1 MDSVGVN
8 VIKTAALGRSFELGM
23 LYDCRKDAL
32 IPGFRCWKPEDL
44 QKNISSR
51 SQIATR
57 FKVTAS
63 DSIKDKSKLL
73 NIGGELKL
81 SLLSGLISVSGAAK
95 YLNDTKK
102 SFKQQRLTLH
112 YHSTSEFKELVI
124 NQLPAENIPD
134 DDNDIATHVVTGILY
149 GADACFVFDREVST
163 NEDKTTVDGEVNMA
177 LDKLKGIASIA
188 GNVNLSMN
196 EDQQSS
202 VKNFTCTF
210 YGDFQLQSN
219 PASFEDAMNV
229 FADLPKLLGEN
240 QKLAVPLKV
249 WLYPLNKLH
258 SRSSKLL
265 KEISMDLIMKT
276 ESVIE
281 SLNTAEMKCS
291 DLLEDSPAQTFDA
304 FHDKILEMNQNC
316 NTYKLTLVKKLG
328 FLLPDIRGDKMKETA
343 LNDLLQEN
351 DKSPFR
357 GSDLAEWLEE
367 RERESEIIKS
377 VLGRLKDYGAQVEDN
392 IDAIWMGLDVGN
404 LVCYTF
410 TSLDCSDVL
419 LSKQTAYLSPSTQ
432 GETDQKIPDSKQT
445 SWLTAEIKNTMKR
458 NLKIFKNLVNSNS
471 CKQDRFIVSSREMEN
486 HPGSCILLYEHGCEE
501 AVCFT
506 PPSKPPRPITEEVK
520 GQNVVLKVPPSCPA
534 TVELRLLY
542 KAKQDTDWTS
552 EPVLKDQH
560 TVTLTD
566 LRAGTEYE
574 IKYAALGKLNY
585 TVDSDVIRVI
595 TEKRNRAGTAD
606 SDDVRIVLLGKTGV
620 GKSATGNTILR
631 REAFKSILTSRSVK
645 ETSEFNRR
653 QITVIDTPG
662 LHDTGVSDVETWK
675 EIMMCISMAA
685 PGPHVFLLVIQLG
698 RFTQEEKDIVKLIY
712 GTFGD
717 KSRMY
722 TMVLFTRG
730 DKLKGR
736 KIQDYIEDDESLKNL
751 VHQCGHRY
759 HVFNNN
765 ETEDLTQV
773 SELLDKIDC
782 MVAANGGSF
791 YTNEMFQQV
800 EKKIKEGQERILK
813 EKEEEIKRIKEEL
826 RAKYEAEIEQMK
838 KENERERHEMQNEI
852 SKTTEE
858 FKKRGQEIKNEKD
871 KNVQKEMKKILEE
884 KQKEFEEE
892 NKRKEKSL
900 GEQQQ
905 NFIKYM
911 EEKHEKEKQNLLE
924 IIQRETREQAEHEY
938 NEKLDRRVAK
948 ALKEAEER
956 HETEKAKALKKA
968 EERHETEKAKAL
980 KEAEEKYETEKAKAL
995 KIAGERHETEKA
1007 KALKKAEERHKKEV
1021 EEASKVEEKNK
1032 AKALKEAEE
1041 KYEREKA
1048 KALKE
1053 ADEKF
1058 KTEKAKLLKQAE
1070 VKFNTEKAEA
1080 EAKTPYRSKRASEWS
1095 HYVPVIG
1102 GAAGGLFGIFE
1113 DIIY

>member
-32 IPGFRCWKPEDL
+32 IPGFRCWKPEDI

-51 SQIATR
+51 SQITTR

-112 YHSTSEFKELVI
+112 YHSTSKFKELII
-124 NQLPAENIPD
+124 NQLPTENIPD

-149 GADACFVFDREVST
+149 GADACFVFDREVSSD
-163 NEDKTTVDGEVNMA
+163 EDKTTVDGEVSVA
-177 LDKLKGIASIA
+177 LDKLKGIASVA
-188 GNVNLSMN
+188 GSANLSMN

-249 WLYPLNKLH
+249 WLCPLNKLH

-265 KEISMDLIMKT
+265 KEISMDLIMKA

-316 NTYKLTLVKKLG
+316 NTYKLSLVKKLG

-343 LNDLLQEN
+343 LNDLLEEN

-404 LVCYTF
+404 LLCYTF

-432 GETDQKIPDSKQT
+432 GEAEQKIPDSKQT

-458 NLKIFKNLVNSNS
+458 NLKIFKNLINSDS
-471 CKQDRFIVSSREMEN
+471 GEQDRFIVSSREMEN
-486 HPGSCILLYEHGCEE
+486 NPGSCILLYEHGCEE

-506 PPSKPPRPITEEVK
+506 PPSKPACPITEEVK

-534 TVELRLLY
+534 TMELRLLY
-542 KAKQDTDWTS
+542 KVKQDTVWTS

-574 IKYAALGKLNY
+574 IKCAALGKLNY
-585 TVDSDVIRVI
+585 TIDSDVIRVK
-595 TEKRNRAGTAD
+595 TEKSTRNREGTAH

-631 REAFKSILTSRSVK
+631 REAFKSILASRSVK
-645 ETSEFNRR
+645 ETSELNRR

-662 LHDTGVSDVETWK
+662 LYDTGVDNAETRK
-675 EIMMCISMAA
+675 EIVMCISMAA
-685 PGPHVFLLVIQLG
+685 PGPHVFLLVLQLG
-698 RFTQEEKDIVKLIY
+698 RFTQEEKDIIKMIH

-730 DKLKGR
+730 DELRER
-736 KIQDYIEDDESLKNL
+736 KIQDYIEEDESLMNL
-751 VHQCGHRY
+751 IHQCGHRY
-759 HVFNNN
+759 HVLNNN
-765 ETEDLTQV
+765 DTEDHKQV

-791 YTNEMFQQV
+791 YTNGMFQLV
-800 EKKIKEGQERILK
+800 EKKIKEGQGRILK
-813 EKEEEIKRIKEEL
+813 EKEEEIKRREEEL
-826 RAKYEAEIEQMK
+826 RANYEAEIEQMK
-838 KENERERHEMQNEI
+838 KENEMDRKKIQNDLRKRE
-852 SKTTEE
+852 EE
-858 FKKRGQEIKNEKD
+858 FKKRGQEIQKETD
-871 KNVQKEMKKILEE
+871 KTVQKEMKRKLEKE
-884 KQKEFEEE
+884 QIEFEGE

-905 NFIKYM
+905 YFIKYM
-911 EEKHEKEKQNLLE
+911 EEKHEKEKQKLKE
-924 IIQRETREQAEHEY
+924 KIQRETRELAEHEY

-948 ALKEAEER
+948 ALKQAEEKYER
-956 HETEKAKALKKA
+956 EKAKALTIA
-968 EERHETEKAKAL
+968 RERHE
-980 KEAEEKYETEKAKAL
+980 
-995 KIAGERHETEKA
+995 IEKA

-1021 EEASKVEEKNK
+1021 DEASKVEEKNK
-1032 AKALKEAEE
+1032 AKALKDAKE
-1041 KYEREKA
+1041 KYEREKNNA
-1048 KALKE
+1048 
-1053 ADEKF
+1053 
-1058 KTEKAKLLKQAE
+1058 LKQAE
-1070 VKFNTEKAEA
+1070 DKFKKEKAEA
-1080 EAKTPYRSKRASEWS
+1080 EANTSYRSKRASDWS

-1102 GAAGGLFGIFE
+1102 GAAGGLVGIFE